1 MRHGLSFF
9 LLVFSTG
16 CFSSGPPGTPDAS
29 DDAPAAQPD
38 ASADVVEDVV
48 ATGDA
53 TWTDGTAL
61 TTSVLIQG
69 GSTVT
74 IAPGAHVTAASG
86 VVIWIMGTL
95 KVASSAGPHAVI
107 SGAGWTGLRTTDY
120 GILDAD
126 GLDLDGATTALDIQQ
141 QAGATYANGTIS
153 NSATPIGIGVAGN
166 LSVTHAYV
174 TSPHGISRV
183 AGALT
188 ASYLDYDASD
198 HGAFFVDDKTARFF
212 AEDSTFHNSGPLGS
226 KSAPDLLTVN
236 AAMKLHVAYSDLSG
250 AHCGLHF
257 EGVDTVEI
265 DHVTVHDVT
274 NGADVWGSSNTGTRT
289 ITSSNFEKLSENFD
303 ETNANGPF
311 SVSGCYMTG
320 TNKLAASSAITIAS
334 PAPQEIADAKPR

>member
-1 MRHGLSFF
+1 MLSAE
-9 LLVFSTG
+9 
-16 CFSSGPPGTPDAS
+16 CYSSGPSNAPDAG
-29 DDAPAAQPD
+29 DDAIAAQPD
-38 ASADVVEDVV
+38 GSADATTDDVV
-48 ATGDA
+48 AIGDA
-53 TWTDGTAL
+53 TWTDGTEL

-86 VVIWIMGTL
+86 VLIHIMGTL

-107 SGAGWTGLRTTDY
+107 SGKGWTGIRTTDY

-141 QAGATYANGTIS
+141 QTSASYANGTIS
-153 NSATPIGIGVAGN
+153 NAATPMGIGIAGN
-166 LSVTHAYV
+166 LAVTHVSV
-174 TSPHGISRV
+174 TSPRGISQV

-188 ASYLDYDASD
+188 ASYLDYDAND
-198 HGAFFVDDKTARFF
+198 HGAFFVNEKTARFF
-212 AEDSTFHNSGPLGS
+212 AEDSTFHNSGPMGS

-236 AAMKLHVAYSDLSG
+236 AATKLHVAYSDLSG
-250 AHCGLHF
+250 AHCGFHF

-265 DHVTVHDVT
+265 DHVTAHDVT
-274 NGADVWGSSNTGTRT
+274 NGADVWGSSQAGTRT

-303 ETNANGPF
+303 ETGANGSF

-320 TNKLAASSAITIAS
+320 TNKLAPTSAVTITASAS
-334 PAPQEIADAKPR
+334 QEILDAKPR